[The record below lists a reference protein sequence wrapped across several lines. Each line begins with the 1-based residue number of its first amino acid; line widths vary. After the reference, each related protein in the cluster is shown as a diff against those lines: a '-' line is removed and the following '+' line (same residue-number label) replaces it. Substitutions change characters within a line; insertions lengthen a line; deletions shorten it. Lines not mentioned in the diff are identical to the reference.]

1 MIASCVVIKAAHTLR
16 PTVASKMLYLLL
28 PIDRQISGKRQ
39 SLGID
44 CRDLATSQRVI
55 DDGRR
60 EERQPDDA
68 S

>member
-1 MIASCVVIKAAHTLR
+1 MSDLTSLFGLGLDPIMVTLR
-16 PTVASKMLYLLL
+16 VPT
-28 PIDRQISGKRQ
+28 DRQISGKRQ